1 MKIVNECWEPIVKM
15 PFISRNNKKFKLA
28 ALASV
33 GVLAVTG
40 LSACGNDDGSDEP
53 NFGQKASDS
62 DGGMSIEEAYDVYDN
77 AYEEGDPNR
86 WCVLQNL
93 AISIGEYDESN
104 IHYLTP
110 NAKHVAES
118 MVDKYGREGC
128 AHALIVANKRNQQT
142 GEAYMSMKYSLLTK
156 DINNTDYVKKYAK
169 KIYPDADV
177 DLAFEELHEDKD
189 KVFERVDEKAF
200 DQAAKLYKM
209 SITPARL
216 DEALRTYNVD
226 TDGDVAVPGSYPYEL
241 SADQYR
247 KAFDEAGVDMSDFA
261 AYVIASEIDERL
273 SAAIDSE
280 KSSHHPFDVDIHE
293 TYYLSEPPAEWMDR
307 LVGEFK
313 FTESEARSGAE
324 YALDYAANRE
334 GRQPHLLVPY
344 LFSKYV
350 SGPDHTPETATLP
363 NGEKAEFTEDVYNKA
378 EVVGDL
384 SDWEQGYLPAGVTNR
399 EAKEK
404 YSEEQIRQWQED
416 GTPLD

>member
-1 MKIVNECWEPIVKM
+1 M

-93 AISIGEYDESN
+93 AISVGEYDESN

-169 KIYPDADV
+169 KTYPDADI
-177 DLAFEELHEDKD
+177 DAAFDELHNDGD
-189 KVFERVDEKAF
+189 KVFEHLDENAFNKAA
-200 DQAAKLYKM
+200 DLYR
-209 SITPARL
+209 SGVTPAL
-216 DEALRTYNVD
+216 LEEALRTDNKD
-226 TDGDVAVPGSYPYEL
+226 NKGDVIVSGFLPYQL

-247 KAFDEAGVDMSDFA
+247 KAFEEAQVDMSDFA
-261 AYVIASEIDERL
+261 AYVIEHKIDQQLRL
-273 SAAIDSE
+273 ARDEDKARE
-280 KSSHHPFDVDIHE
+280 H
-293 TYYLSEPPAEWMDR
+293 YLDGNAPKAFYRSEPPAEWTDR
-307 LVGEFK
+307 LIDEFK
-313 FTESEARSGAE
+313 FTESEARDGGRYVLE
-324 YALDYAANRE
+324 YASGKE
-334 GRQPHLLVPY
+334 KRQPLLMVPY

-350 SGPDHTPETATLP
+350 EGPDHKPVTYTNGD
-363 NGEKAEFTEDVYNKA
+363 NGEKMEFTEEAYNKA

-384 SDWEQGYLPAGVTNR
+384 EYWEQGFLPVGVPIS
-399 EAKEK
+399 ESKK
-404 YSEEQIRQWQED
+404 YSDEQLKQWQED
-416 GTPLD
+416 GTPLE

>member
-1 MKIVNECWEPIVKM
+1 M

-93 AISIGEYDESN
+93 AISVGEYDESN

-110 NAKHVAES
+110 NAKHVTES

-142 GEAYMSMKYSLLTK
+142 GEAYMSMKYSLLTN
-156 DINNTDYVKKYAK
+156 DINNIDYVKDNAK
-169 KIYPDADV
+169 KVYPDADV
-177 DLAFEELHEDKD
+177 DLAFDELDKD
-189 KVFERVDEKAF
+189 KDEIFEHVDESAF
-200 DQAAKLYKM
+200 KQAKTLYHQGA
-209 SITPARL
+209 TPAGL
-216 DEALRTYNVD
+216 EEAIRSD
-226 TDGDVAVPGSYPYEL
+226 DVEHRKFLPYL
-241 SADQYR
+241 VSPDQYR
-247 KAFDEAGVDMSDFA
+247 EILDEVGVDMSDFA

-273 SAAIDSE
+273 SAAVDSE
-280 KSSHHPFDVDIHE
+280 KSSHHPFDVDVHE
-293 TYYLSEPPAEWMDR
+293 TYYLKQPPAEWIDR
-307 LVGEFK
+307 LVDEFK
-313 FTESEARSGAE
+313 FTESEARSGAD
-324 YALDYAANRE
+324 YALKYASTRE
-334 GRQPHLLVPY
+334 GRQPHILVPY
-344 LFSKYV
+344 LFSEYV
-350 SGPDHTPETATLP
+350 EGPDHKPATYTNAN
-363 NGEKAEFTEDVYNKA
+363 NGEKFEFTEDIYNKA
-378 EVVGDL
+378 ETVGDL
-384 SDWEQGYLPAGVTNR
+384 EQWEQGYLPPGVTMR
-399 EAKEK
+399 EAKK
-404 YSEEQIRQWQED
+404 YSDEQIDKWQME